1 MTTYVPGD
9 FATIV
14 TGDGVVLTAP
24 DRLAEVVALSA
35 VPPTTQTLVE
45 VLSRGSLADLPE
57 FVAVTVAGG
66 ELRVVVRGAFAVRTD
81 GFAVDGLGAATW
93 IETTAPLPP
102 GSTVD
107 VAPVGTPLAGPALPL
122 SGGVVRSAGVHWRP
136 GPGPARPAPGS
147 PAEAHSQPPPVP
159 DYTVARR
166 RPPAGPDAA
175 TTPPMTPRSTPSVPP
190 PAMPP
195 GPPPAFPPPAAPPAP
210 PAPPAAVAPPPAAS
224 GAPSAAPTGT
234 FEVDHDGLTIT
245 PAQLEVLRARQAPQG
260 QQAPPPPAP
269 PSPPVQQAPAA
280 PTVAIELST
289 GRVIPVR
296 RRVLIGR
303 SPRVRQV
310 GSSANLPALVAV
322 DDPYVSGTHLEISFD
337 EGRIMATDTSTNGTL
352 LTRAGVAP
360 VQLPSG
366 SPTEVAVGDVL
377 TLSKG
382 LTATLV
388 PAPGS

>member
-9 FATIV
+9 FATTV
-14 TGDGVVLTAP
+14 TADGVVLTAP

-35 VPPTTQTLVE
+35 VSPTTQTLVE
-45 VLSRGSLADLPE
+45 VLSRGSLADLPA
-57 FVAVTVAGG
+57 FVAASVAGG

-93 IETTAPLPP
+93 IETTTPLPP

-107 VAPVGTPLAGPALPL
+107 VAPVGPPPAGPALPL

-136 GPGPARPAPGS
+136 GPGSARPATASSAAPGA
-147 PAEAHSQPPPVP
+147 PAVAPAQPPPVP

-175 TTPPMTPRSTPSVPP
+175 TTPPVTSRSTPGVPL

-210 PAPPAAVAPPPAAS
+210 PAPSAPVAPPPAAATS
-224 GAPSAAPTGT
+224 T
-234 FEVDHDGLTIT
+234 FEIDHDGLTIT
-245 PAQLEVLRARQAPQG
+245 PAQLEILRARQAQQD
-260 QQAPPPPAP
+260 QQAQPAQQ
-269 PSPPVQQAPAA
+269 VQQAPVA

-322 DDPYVSGTHLEISFD
+322 DDPYVSGTHLEIACD

-352 LTRAGVAP
+352 LTRTGVAP
-360 VQLPSG
+360 VQLTSG